1 MQVCMEGKSIA
12 MKYNSNLYKYYVND
26 YSYDNSGY
34 NEDISAEGIVFGI
47 CIFVMLIMIY
57 ILFC

>member
-1 MQVCMEGKSIA
+1 MEGKSIA